1 MKIKRLEN
9 PNFIFRLTLWKL
21 MTFMCNG
28 NHRFNIKIKDAT
40 SRNAYNYDSIHLQS
54 SIRLKLGLS
63 IAHNHPLFVS
73 DN

>member
-28 NHRFNIKIKDAT
+28 NHRFDITIKDAT
-40 SRNAYNYDSIHLQS
+40 STNAYNYTQFIY
-54 SIRLKLGLS
+54 
-63 IAHNHPLFVS
+63 NHP
-73 DN
+73 